1 MENDNLVVLIKI
13 EKDLKKLENYLNNG
27 YEIKANGH
35 HGKLDYWVIGKPE
48 IKPQI
53 KPKEIESFR
62 VLNPKSEDCQK
73 ETELLQKKGFKI
85 DSVTSTTAI
94 MIRYKEKEYC

>member
-73 ETELLQKKGFKI
+73 KLNCYRKRVSKLI
-85 DSVTSTTAI
+85 V
-94 MIRYKEKEYC
+94 